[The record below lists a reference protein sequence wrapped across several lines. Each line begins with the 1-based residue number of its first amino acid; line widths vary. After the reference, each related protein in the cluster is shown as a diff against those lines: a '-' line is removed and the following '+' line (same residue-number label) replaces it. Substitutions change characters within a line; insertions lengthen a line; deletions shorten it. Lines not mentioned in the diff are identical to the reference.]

1 MQDLINVL
9 STNKKSNSQAEKLP
23 KWIKLVCAIVSLY
36 IEASTSTSKSCKVNL
51 LNMHSTWT
59 RDLKY
64 FWHV

>member
-1 MQDLINVL
+1 MQDLM
-9 STNKKSNSQAEKLP
+9 SMNKKSNSQAEKLP

-51 LNMHSTWT
+51 LNVHSTCT

-64 FWHV
+64 F